1 MDRVRAFVR
10 REAVLVVAAVL
21 ALASCALV
29 PPDAAYAGYIDW
41 HTLALLFCLM
51 AVVAG
56 FRSLGV
62 LDAAGAWLV
71 SRATSQRQV
80 AFALVGLAF
89 FASMAVTN
97 DVALITFVPLALVT
111 IRAAGMEGRL
121 CAIATLMTVAAN
133 LGSMFLPIGNPQNLY
148 LFTSSGMPFPDFV
161 LLMLP
166 YTALSGALL
175 ALAVAVCFPGAPC
188 DGGGRATGE
197 KASSWRD
204 HPARLAAYAALFCL
218 CILAVAGLVD
228 VRVALAATV
237 ALVALT
243 DVALFRRVD
252 YALLLT
258 FVALFVFVGN
268 MARVPAVHDAIA
280 GLVAQSALVAAVGAS
295 QVISNV
301 PAAVLLSGFT
311 DQWGALIVGA
321 NLGGLGTLI
330 ASMASLITF
339 KAVSIGR
346 AGARSRYLKTF
357 TLANVAFLAV
367 LLGVALLLGV

>member
-111 IRAAGMEGRL
+111 IRAAGMDGRL
-121 CAIATLMTVAAN
+121 CAVATLMTIAAN

-237 ALVALT
+237 ALVALM
-243 DVALFRRVD
+243 DAALFRRVD

>member
-218 CILAVAGLVD
+218 CVLAVAGLAD

-237 ALVALT
+237 ALVALM
-243 DVALFRRVD
+243 DAALFRRVD

>member
-1 MDRVRAFVR
+1 MDRVREFVR
-10 REAVLVVAAVL
+10 REVVLVVAALL
-21 ALASCALV
+21 ALASCAAV

-41 HTLALLFCLM
+41 RTLALLFCLM
-51 AVVAG
+51 TVVAG
-56 FRSLGV
+56 FRALGV
-62 LDAAGAWLV
+62 LDACGRWLV
-71 SRATSQRQV
+71 SRATSQRLV
-80 AFALVGLAF
+80 ALSLVGLSF

-111 IRAAGMEGRL
+111 IRAAGMDGRL
-121 CAIATLMTVAAN
+121 CAVATLMTIAAN
-133 LGSMFLPIGNPQNLY
+133 LGSMLLPIGNPQNLY
-148 LFTSSGMPFPDFV
+148 LFTASGMSFPDFV
-161 LLMLP
+161 RLMFP
-166 YTALSGALL
+166 YTALSAALL
-175 ALAVAVCFPGAPC
+175 TLAVILCFPNEPCARGQKATAAPAPW
-188 DGGGRATGE
+188 RA
-197 KASSWRD
+197 
-204 HPARLAAYAALFCL
+204 HPARLAALSVLFCL
-218 CILAVAGLVD
+218 CVLAVAGVID
-228 VRVALAATV
+228 VKVALAAVIAVV
-237 ALVALT
+237 ALSDAS
-243 DVALFRRVD
+243 LFKRVD

-268 MARVPAVHDAIA
+268 MARVPAVHDVVA
-280 GLVAQSALVAAVGAS
+280 GLVAQSALIAAVGSS

-311 DQWGALIVGA
+311 DQWTALIVGT

-346 AGARSRYLKTF
+346 VGGRARYLKTF